1 LLEFVEKELQRV
13 HKARKLP
20 GGIVIVGGSSALP
33 GLAEFAREKLQ
44 LPARIG
50 KVRGLAGLV
59 DTVDTPAFAT
69 AAGLMLLDIL
79 LTPFVQEQG
88 SGHGFSTA
96 GVTSTIGKLLGRLKG

>member
-1 LLEFVEKELQRV
+1 LQRI
-13 HKARKLP
+13 HRARKLP
-20 GGIVIVGGSSALP
+20 GGIVIVGGSSVLP

-79 LTPFVQEQG
+79 LTPLVAEAAPNHTF
-88 SGHGFSTA
+88 TAA
-96 GVTSTIGKLLGRLKG
+96 GVSSTIGRLLGKIKP